1 MSAYSIM
8 LVRNLKKAGDYE
20 RAILS
25 QEENLRM
32 AIANDRAIALAR
44 SQAAQGMVP
53 PLTTQQLR
61 SKEEELTD
69 AVAINSKTRDNL
81 LTLYKPETV
90 ASFMEG
96 MSQDDK
102 VYLNVYWN
110 DLKEVLK
117 TKSGLTKRYFDRI
130 LAKHIQGVI
139 DSRGMSTVPSSGTR
153 NASLNE
159 PGELT
164 RLTLVR
170 DDPVIG
176 KLLVRLRSGGRP
188 ADEAKAQAIAAAL
201 DELRKFLPT
210 QQAIQKAS
218 ALPDA
223 EKQAWF
229 RKVIQNF
236 EGLEPNKDVWTA
248 AAVETRMA
256 DVNTKAERLFRPLTE
271 NQKRDLQ
278 LLYL

>member
-1 MSAYSIM
+1 M
-8 LVRNLKKAGDYE
+8 LVRNLRKSGDYE

-25 QEENLRM
+25 QDENLRM

-53 PLTTQQLR
+53 TITPLQLR

-81 LTLYKPETV
+81 LSLYKPETV
-90 ASFMEG
+90 AAFMEG
-96 MSQDDK
+96 MTQDDK

-110 DLKEVLK
+110 DLKEILK

-159 PGELT
+159 PAELS

-170 DDPVIG
+170 DDPVITQ
-176 KLLVRLRSGGRP
+176 LITRLRAGGRP
-188 ADEAKAQAIAAAL
+188 ADEAKGQAIAAEL
-201 DELRKFLPT
+201 EELRKFLPT
-210 QQAIQKAS
+210 KQAIQKAS

-223 EKQAWF
+223 AKQAWF
-229 RKVIQNF
+229 RKVIQTF
-236 EGLEPNKDVWTA
+236 EGLEPNKDIWTA
-248 AAVETRMA
+248 TANEMLKA
-256 DVNTKAERLFRPLTE
+256 DVNTKAERLFRRLTDD
-271 NQKRDLQ
+271 QKRELQ
-278 LLYL
+278 LLYI

>member
-1 MSAYSIM
+1 M
-8 LVRNLKKAGDYE
+8 LVRNLRKAGDYE
-20 RAILS
+20 RAVLS
-25 QEENLRM
+25 QDENLRM

-53 PLTTQQLR
+53 PITPLQLR

-69 AVAINSKTRDNL
+69 AVAINSKARDNL
-81 LTLYKPETV
+81 LSLYKPETV

-110 DLKEVLK
+110 DLKEILK

-159 PGELT
+159 PAELT

-170 DDPVIG
+170 EDPVITQ
-176 KLLVRLRSGGRP
+176 LLTRLRAGGRP
-188 ADEAKAQAIAAAL
+188 ADEAKGQAIAAEL
-201 DELRKFLPT
+201 EELRKFLPT
-210 QQAIQKAS
+210 KQVIQKAG

-223 EKQAWF
+223 QKQQWF
-229 RKVIQNF
+229 KDIIQIF
-236 EGLEPNKDVWTA
+236 EGLEPNKDVWNA
-248 AAVETRMA
+248 AAIEMRKA
-256 DVNTKAERLFRPLTE
+256 DVNTKAERLFRPLTA
-271 NQKRDLQ
+271 NQKQDLQ
-278 LLYL
+278 LLYTI

>member
-1 MSAYSIM
+1 M

>member
-1 MSAYSIM
+1 
-8 LVRNLKKAGDYE
+8 
-20 RAILS
+20 
-25 QEENLRM
+25 
-32 AIANDRAIALAR
+32 
-44 SQAAQGMVP
+44 
-53 PLTTQQLR
+53 
-61 SKEEELTD
+61 
-69 AVAINSKTRDNL
+69 
-81 LTLYKPETV
+81 
-90 ASFMEG
+90 MEG

-159 PGELT
+159 PAELT

-170 DDPVIG
+170 EDPVIG
-176 KLLVRLRSGGRP
+176 KLLVRLRAGGRP
-188 ADEAKAQAIAAAL
+188 ADAAKGEAIATEL
-201 DELRKFLPT
+201 EELRKFLPT
-210 QQAIQKAS
+210 QQAIQKAN

-223 EKQAWF
+223 AKQNWF

-248 AAVETRMA
+248 AAVELRKA
-256 DVNTKAERLFRPLTE
+256 DVNTKAERLFRPLTA

-278 LLYL
+278 LLYTI

>member
-1 MSAYSIM
+1 M
-8 LVRNLKKAGDYE
+8 LVRNLRKAGDYE
-20 RAILS
+20 RAVLS
-25 QEENLRM
+25 QDENLRM

-53 PLTTQQLR
+53 TVTPLQLR

-69 AVAINSKTRDNL
+69 AIAINSKARDNL

-90 ASFMEG
+90 AAFMDG
-96 MSQDDK
+96 MTQDDK

-110 DLKEVLK
+110 DLKEILK
-117 TKSGLTKRYFDRI
+117 TKTGLTKRYFDRI

-159 PGELT
+159 PAELS

-170 DDPVIG
+170 EDPVITQ
-176 KLLVRLRSGGRP
+176 LLTRLRSGGRP
-188 ADEAKAQAIAAAL
+188 AEEAKGQAIAAEL
-201 DELRKFLPT
+201 EELRKFLPT
-210 QQAIQKAS
+210 KQVIQKAG

-229 RKVIQNF
+229 RKVIQIF
-236 EGLEPNKDVWTA
+236 EGLEPNKDVWNA
-248 AAVETRMA
+248 AAIEMRKA
-256 DVNTKAERLFRPLTE
+256 DVNTKADRLFRPLTAD
-271 NQKRDLQ
+271 QKRDLQ
-278 LLYL
+278 LLYTI

>member
-1 MSAYSIM
+1 M

-25 QEENLRM
+25 QDENLRM
-32 AIANDRAIALAR
+32 AIANDRAIAMAR

-53 PLTTQQLR
+53 PITTQQLR

-69 AVAINSKTRDNL
+69 AVAINSKARDNL
-81 LTLYKPETV
+81 LTLYKPDIV

-159 PGELT
+159 PAELT

-170 DDPVIG
+170 EDPVIG
-176 KLLVRLRSGGRP
+176 KLLVRLRAGGRP
-188 ADEAKAQAIAAAL
+188 ADAAKGEAIATEL
-201 DELRKFLPT
+201 EELRKFLPT
-210 QQAIQKAS
+210 QQAIQKAN

-223 EKQAWF
+223 AKQNWF

-248 AAVETRMA
+248 AAVELRKA
-256 DVNTKAERLFRPLTE
+256 DVNTKAERLFRPLTA

-278 LLYL
+278 LLYTI